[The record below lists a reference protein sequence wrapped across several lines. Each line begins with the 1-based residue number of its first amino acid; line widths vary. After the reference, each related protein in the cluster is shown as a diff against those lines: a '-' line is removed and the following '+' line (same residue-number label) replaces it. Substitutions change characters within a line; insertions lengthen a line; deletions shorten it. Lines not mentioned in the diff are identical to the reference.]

1 MSNIQIPNL
10 PAVTALSGAELFE
23 GVQSGSSVKISLGQ
37 ILVAA
42 AIGTPTALPLP
53 VAVGGTGA
61 TTAPGARTNLGLG
74 TISVQDANSVVVT
87 GGSINGTSIGGTT
100 ASTGAFTTG
109 TFGLGAVGT
118 PSITFTGDTDTGIWS
133 PGVNQVSI
141 STTGVERF
149 AINGAGNASL
159 LAVST
164 EDRSF
169 QVGEGRTGD
178 GNSFIDLVGDATYTD
193 YGARFIRNGGTNGST
208 QILHRGTG
216 SLVLSA
222 SEAGTIA
229 LQTAS
234 STRVNVTALGNVN
247 IFGTTTE
254 QRRLSLGVNRS
265 ADGQSVFDLIG
276 DTTYFEYGLRFARN
290 GGVNGNS
297 QILHRGTGAL
307 SFFAQEAAVITLST
321 ANLERYRIGASG
333 QWGIGGANYGT
344 SGQTMV
350 SGGAGAAPAW
360 GTLGLAGGGTGVTTA
375 PAAAAVLYG
384 YTSTATAAG
393 TTVLT
398 NASSQYQLFTGV
410 TTETITLPVTSTLTT
425 GWTFH
430 IVNNSTGNLTVNSS
444 GANLVATVP
453 ANMTLMVT
461 CIGTTLTTAADWEWG
476 FTDFGSITGTGSVVL
491 GTGPTITNGALN
503 GTVGATTPSTGAFT
517 TVTATTS
524 VLSTGAGGIGY
535 ATGAGV
541 AVTQL
546 ISRTTAAP
554 TTGNKTS
561 GAITLFSAAG
571 VAGWT
576 SFTVPNTAIAITDTV
591 SLTVRGGT
599 NTYVAAASTIIAGTS
614 FVISFNAVAG
624 VAVDAPTIN
633 FNIIRGVSA

>member
-37 ILVAA
+37 ILAA
-42 AIGTPTALPLP
+42 AANGTPTSLPIP
-53 VAVGGTGA
+53 IADGGTGA
-61 TTAPGARTNLGLG
+61 NNAAGARTNLGLG
-74 TISVQDANSVVVT
+74 TIAIQDANSVVIT

-100 ASTGAFTTG
+100 ASTGSFTTG
-109 TFGLGAVGT
+109 TFGAGSAAA
-118 PSITFTGDTDTGIWS
+118 PSITFTGDTDTGVWS

-141 STTGVERF
+141 STDGVQRF
-149 AINGAGNASL
+149 AIDASGNASL
-159 LAVST
+159 LAVAS
-164 EDRSF
+164 EVRSL
-169 QVGEGRTGD
+169 QIGEGRTGN
-178 GNSFIDLVGDATYTD
+178 GSSFIDLIGDPTYTD
-193 YGARFIRNGGTNGST
+193 YGARFSRDATAVGNTT
-208 QILHRGTG
+208 ILHRGIGSLSLIALDAGSVGISTSNAQRVLVTATG
-216 SLVLSA
+216 SVGIGTNNPTSELQVNAATGTVDFRLSVGEIPYCHLFA
-222 SEAGTIA
+222 SA
-229 LQTAS
+229 AS
-234 STRVNVTALGNVN
+234 TSLYSITS
-247 IFGTTTE
+247 
-254 QRRLSLGVNRS
+254 QPLSLG
-265 ADGQSVFDLIG
+265 
-276 DTTYFEYGLRFARN
+276 
-290 GGVNGNS
+290 
-297 QILHRGTGAL
+297 
-307 SFFAQEAAVITLST
+307 T
-321 ANLERYRIGASG
+321 ANTERFRIGADG

-344 SGQTMV
+344 SGQAIV
-350 SGGAGAAPAW
+350 SAGAAAAPAW
-360 GTLGLAGGGTGVTTA
+360 GTVGLNGGGTGVTTA

-398 NASSQYQLFTGV
+398 NTSSQYQLFTGV
-410 TTETITLPVTSTLTT
+410 TTQTITLPVTSTLTT

-430 IVNNSTGNLTVNSS
+430 IVNASTGNLTVNSS
-444 GANLVATVP
+444 GANLVATIP

-476 FTDFGSITGTGSVVL
+476 FTDFGSVTGTGSVVL
-491 GTGPTITNGALN
+491 GTGPTITGGALN
-503 GTVGATTPSTGAFT
+503 GTVGATTPDTGAFT

-524 VLSTGAGGIGY
+524 VKSSGAGGIGY

-546 ISRTTAAP
+546 VSRTTAAP

-561 GAITLFSAAG
+561 GSITLFSAAG

-591 SLTVRGGT
+591 SLTVRGNT
-599 NTYVAAASTIIAGTS
+599 NTYVASASTIIAGTS

-633 FNIIRGVSA
+633 FNIIRGVNA

>member
-23 GVQSGSSVKISLGQ
+23 GVQSGSSVKISLAQ
-37 ILVAA
+37 VLAA
-42 AIGTPTALPLP
+42 AATGTSTALPFQ
-53 VAVGGTGA
+53 VSVGGTGA
-61 TTAPGARTNLGLG
+61 DNASDARTNLGLG
-74 TISVQDANSVVVT
+74 TIAVQDANSVVIT

-100 ASTGAFTTG
+100 ASTGSFTTG
-109 TFGLGAVGT
+109 TFGAGSAAA

-149 AINGAGNASL
+149 AINGAGNAFL

-164 EDRSF
+164 EDRSL
-169 QVGEGRTGD
+169 QIGEGRTGN
-178 GNSFIDLVGDATYTD
+178 GNSLIDLVGDATYTD
-193 YGARFIRNGGTNGST
+193 FGTRLARNLGANGNTAL
-208 QILHRGTG
+208 QHRGTG
-216 SLVLSA
+216 SLALIA
-222 SEAGTIA
+222 QDAGSVV
-229 LQTAS
+229 LQTNS
-234 STRVNVTALGNVN
+234 ISRVVIPAIGGLNVNGDAAITTALNVG
-247 IFGTTTE
+247 I
-254 QRRLSLGVNRS
+254 NRS
-265 ADGQSVFDLIG
+265 ADGL
-276 DTTYFEYGLRFARN
+276 
-290 GGVNGNS
+290 S
-297 QILHRGTGAL
+297 QIALVADTASQQSLTLNAYAGTNGIRELRARGTGGFQMVTQDV
-307 SFFAQEAAVITLST
+307 SPITFNTNS
-321 ANLERYRIGASG
+321 AERFRIGASG
-333 QWGIGGANYGT
+333 QWGIAGANYGT
-344 SGQTMV
+344 SGQAIV
-350 SGGAGAAPAW
+350 SAGAAAAPEW
-360 GTLGLAGGGTGVTTA
+360 GAVGLNGGGTGVTTA

-398 NASSQYQLFTGV
+398 NTSSQYQLFTGV
-410 TTETITLPVTSTLTT
+410 TTQIITLPVTSTLTT

-430 IVNNSTGNLTVNSS
+430 IVNASTGNLTVNSS
-444 GANLVATVP
+444 GANLVATIP

-476 FTDFGSITGTGSVVL
+476 FTDFGSVTGTGSVVL
-491 GTGPTITNGALN
+491 GTGPTITGGALN
-503 GTVGATTPSTGAFT
+503 GTVGATTPDTGAFT

-524 VLSTGAGGIGY
+524 IKSTGAGGIGY

-541 AVTQL
+541 AVTQTV
-546 ISRTTAAP
+546 SRTTAAP

-561 GAITLFSAAG
+561 GSITLFSAAG

-591 SLTVRGGT
+591 ILTVRGNT

-633 FNIIRGVSA
+633 FNIIRGVNA